1 MPIDKRG
8 CAVSSPLGTVG
19 RVTDI
24 PKVPL
29 AFRSGA
35 LGRAGIGILAAV
47 PLFSEMSKRQL
58 RSLADQA
65 KIVRYGPERTILSE
79 GGSGV
84 GSMFVLLEGT
94 ARIVRGGRTVR
105 RIGPGAVFGELS
117 ILDGRPRSAS
127 VVTVTDVVTA
137 RLSRP
142 SFLDIVRS
150 DPNIG
155 LRMMEVLAARLRE
168 CEGGRNL

>member
-1 MPIDKRG
+1 
-8 CAVSSPLGTVG
+8 VV
-19 RVTDI
+19 DI
-24 PKVPL
+24 PKVSVG
-29 AFRSGA
+29 FRSGA
-35 LGRAGIGILAAV
+35 LGRAGVDVLAAV

-58 RSLADQA
+58 RSVADRA
-65 KIVRYGPERTILSE
+65 KIVRYGPDRTILAE

-84 GSMFVLLEGT
+84 GSMFVLLDGA

-105 RIGPGAVFGELS
+105 RIGPGDVFGELS

-127 VVTVTDVVTA
+127 VVTVSDVVTA

-168 CEGGRNL
+168 CEGGREL

>member
-1 MPIDKRG
+1 
-8 CAVSSPLGTVG
+8 LGTVG
-19 RVTDI
+19 AVTDI

-35 LGRAGIGILAAV
+35 LGRAGMSILAAV

-65 KIVRYGPERTILSE
+65 KIVRYSAGRTILAE

-84 GSMFVLLEGT
+84 GSMFVLLDGT
-94 ARIVRGGRTVR
+94 ARIVRRGRTIA
-105 RIGPGAVFGELS
+105 RIGPGDFFGELS

-127 VVTVTDVVTA
+127 VVTVSDVVTA

-142 SFLDIVRS
+142 SFLHLVRS
-150 DPNIG
+150 DPNIA
-155 LRMMEVLAARLRE
+155 LRMMGVLATRLRDK
-168 CEGGRNL
+168 EGGREL